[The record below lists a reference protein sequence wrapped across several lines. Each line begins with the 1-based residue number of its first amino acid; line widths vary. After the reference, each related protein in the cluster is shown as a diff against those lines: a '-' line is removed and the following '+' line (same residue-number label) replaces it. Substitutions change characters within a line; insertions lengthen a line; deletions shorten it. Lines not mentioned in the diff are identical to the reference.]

1 MKDIFYAP
9 AALARFADIL
19 ECTIQ
24 NFGEVQVDA
33 CTARLAARI
42 EALAAGTG
50 PRARP
55 CELLMQGVR
64 DASGLTWYREGS
76 HFLTLREK
84 SDTLEVV
91 EILHGRMNLD
101 EHLERLAEEVHLDGG
116 GVGGGEEG
124 SPGSSA
130 MRRVVSS
137 RAAMYRSGP
146 EGRFREGRR

>member
-1 MKDIFYAP
+1 MKEIFYAP

-19 ECTIQ
+19 ECTIR
-24 NFGEVQVDA
+24 NFGEAQANA

-76 HFLTLREK
+76 HFLILREK

-101 EHLERLAEEVHLDGG
+101 EHLERLAEEGQP
-116 GVGGGEEG
+116 
-124 SPGSSA
+124 SRPG
-130 MRRVVSS
+130 
-137 RAAMYRSGP
+137 P
-146 EGRFREGRR
+146 

>member
-1 MKDIFYAP
+1 MKEIFYAP

-24 NFGEVQVDA
+24 NFGEAQANA

-76 HFLTLREK
+76 HFLILREK

-101 EHLERLAEEVHLDGG
+101 EHLERLAEEGQP
-116 GVGGGEEG
+116 
-124 SPGSSA
+124 SRPG
-130 MRRVVSS
+130 
-137 RAAMYRSGP
+137 P
-146 EGRFREGRR
+146 

>member
-1 MKDIFYAP
+1 MKEIFYAP

-19 ECTIQ
+19 EYTIQ
-24 NFGEVQVDA
+24 NFGEVQADA
-33 CTARLAARI
+33 YTARLAARI

-76 HFLTLREK
+76 HFLILREK

-101 EHLERLAEEVHLDGG
+101 EHLERLAEEGQP
-116 GVGGGEEG
+116 
-124 SPGSSA
+124 SRPG
-130 MRRVVSS
+130 
-137 RAAMYRSGP
+137 P
-146 EGRFREGRR
+146 